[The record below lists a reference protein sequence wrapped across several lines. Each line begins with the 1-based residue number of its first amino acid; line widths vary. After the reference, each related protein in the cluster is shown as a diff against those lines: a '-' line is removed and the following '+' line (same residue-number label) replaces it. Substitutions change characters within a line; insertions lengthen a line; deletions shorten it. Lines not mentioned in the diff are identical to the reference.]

1 MKEDSK
7 TNPWNQKSIN
17 LTLISWRNRRLNR
30 GDFSENGNREITINK
45 NKINTNYESKL
56 KLNAKQ

>member
-1 MKEDSK
+1 MESK
-7 TNPWNQKSIN
+7 IN
-17 LTLISWRNRRLNR
+17 KFDLISRRNRRLNR
-30 GDFSENGNREITINK
+30 GDFSENGNREITKNK